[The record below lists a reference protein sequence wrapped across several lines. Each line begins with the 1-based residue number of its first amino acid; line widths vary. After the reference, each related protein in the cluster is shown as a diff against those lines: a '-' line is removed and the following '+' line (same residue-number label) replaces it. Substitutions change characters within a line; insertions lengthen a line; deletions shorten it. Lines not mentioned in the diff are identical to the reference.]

1 MLQNQKNL
9 PMELLKVSGI
19 SRLEEGIVVLKNISF
34 IQQPFQKLVIAGATG
49 SGKTTLLKIIAG
61 LTQPTS
67 GRVEFKGQTIKG
79 PGEKLIPGHVSIA
92 YLSQHFELRNHYKV
106 EEILHMASRLSD
118 EEAAMTYTICK
129 IDHLL
134 KRWTHQLSGGERQ
147 RIALA
152 RLLVSNPELLLL
164 DEPYSNLD
172 VVHKNILKFILNEIS
187 ERLNI
192 SCIIVSH
199 DPADILSW
207 ANEIIVLQNGEIVQK
222 ASPEEVY
229 KKPVNEYA
237 AALFGKYNLISSSLS
252 EAFSGVTK
260 KEMRANSF
268 IRPEQFTIVSDK
280 DKGLKSK
287 IEKVLFMG
295 SYYEVEANIS
305 GNTITLNTDISTLK
319 KGDSVFVSIN
329 K

>member
-1 MLQNQKNL
+1 
-9 PMELLKVSGI
+9 MELLKVSGI
-19 SRLEEGIVVLKNISF
+19 SRQEEGTVVLKNISF

-61 LTQPTS
+61 LAQPTS
-67 GRVEFKGQTIKG
+67 GKVVFKGQTIKG
-79 PGEKLIPGHVSIA
+79 PEEQLIPGHASIA
-92 YLSQHFELRNHYKV
+92 YLSQHFELRNHYRVK
-106 EEILHMASRLSD
+106 EILQMARRLSNA
-118 EEAAMTYTICK
+118 EAATIYAVCK

-152 RLLVSNPELLLL
+152 RLLVSDPELLLL
-164 DEPYSNLD
+164 DEPYSSLD
-172 VVHKNILKFILNEIS
+172 VVHKNILKSILNEIS

-222 ASPEEVY
+222 ASPVEIY
-229 KKPVNEYA
+229 QKPVNEYV
-237 AALFGKYNLISSSLS
+237 AALFGKYNSINPSLNKIFA
-252 EAFSGVTK
+252 AFTK
-260 KEMRANSF
+260 QKMGINNF
-268 IRPEQFTIVSDK
+268 MRPEQFIIITDEN
-280 DKGLKSK
+280 KGVKGK
-287 IEKVLFMG
+287 VEKVLFMG
-295 SYYEVEANIS
+295 SYYEVEASIS
-305 GNTITLNTDISTLK
+305 GNTMIINTNISTLK

-329 K
+329 E